1 MNKQENYIGYEYKS
15 IAVKREAVAIYK
27 DCLANFGWELIEE
40 HAHSNAPQITVSPY
54 HVVTSPGSAA
64 VAMPAKQ
71 PTSIDLVELKFK
83 RDRKVNNKASL
94 DKLERQCEEA
104 LAAIEKQENKDEA
117 HTMGISLGT
126 GIVGTAFLGLAISSF
141 VAANIPLGI
150 VFTGLS
156 AAGCAAGFFAFNKNK
171 KSKAEKSEPTIQ
183 KQLDVV
189 YSSCEQAHALFI

>member
-27 DCLANFGWELIEE
+27 DCLTNFGWELIEE
-40 HAHSNAPQITVSPY
+40 HDHSYSPQTNVSPY
-54 HVVTSPGSAA
+54 HVVTTSGSAA
-64 VAMPAKQ
+64 AALSTTQ
-71 PTSIDLVELKFK
+71 PTSVDLVDLKFK

-104 LAAIEKQENKDEA
+104 LAAIDKQENKDDA

-126 GIVGTAFLGLAISSF
+126 GIVGTVFLGLSISSF

-150 VFTGLS
+150 VFAGLS

-171 KSKAEKSEPTIQ
+171 KSKAAKSEPTIQ
-183 KQLDVV
+183 EQLDVV